1 MIIVQYDGSWP
12 GLMSLVFEVYEF
24 KMEVHAICKSN
35 EISQQHLF
43 GQQHIVYTDG
53 NKAERVLKGIALKAG
68 KSVVQE
74 LYCAYLSEQNDIE
87 LLILRLVQ
95 YYLGSMVKVSANYG
109 HEDVLKLK
117 QIIKSVSRERHRFKA
132 FVRFRQMED
141 GLYMAKIEP
150 DFNILP
156 LISSHFKNRYAD
168 QLWLIYDVKRNYGIY
183 YDKSEVTEV
192 QFDLIPSDQHVIHNA
207 HESEV
212 LYDDL
217 WKRYFQSVNIK
228 ERKNMK
234 LHIQHVPRR
243 YWKYLNE
250 KSVALG

>member
-1 MIIVQYDGSWP
+1 MIIAYDGSWY
-12 GLMSLVFEVYEF
+12 GLMTLIFEVYEYR
-24 KMEVHAICKSN
+24 MDVHAISRNN
-35 EISQQHLF
+35 ETTQQHLF
-43 GQQHIVYTDG
+43 GEKHLVYTDS
-53 NKAERVLKGIALKAG
+53 NKAERVLKGIVLKAG
-68 KSVVQE
+68 KDVVQE

-95 YYLGSMVKVSANYG
+95 YYLGSKVKVSANYG

-117 QIIKSVSRERHRFKA
+117 QITKSVSRERHRFKA

-141 GLYMAKIEP
+141 GLYMARIEP

-168 QLWLIYDVKRNYGIY
+168 QLWLIYDVKRDYGIY

-192 QFDLIPSDQHVIHNA
+192 HFDFIPSDQNVMDKA
-207 HESEV
+207 HENEL

-234 LHIQHVPRR
+234 LHIQHVPKR

-250 KSVALG
+250 KSLALG

>member
-1 MIIVQYDGSWP
+1 MMIIAYDGSWY
-12 GLMSLVFEVYEF
+12 GLMTLIFEVYEYR
-24 KMEVHAICKSN
+24 MDVHAISRNN
-35 EISQQHLF
+35 ETTQQHLF
-43 GQQHIVYTDG
+43 GEKHLVYTDS
-53 NKAERVLKGIALKAG
+53 NKAERVLKGIVLKAG
-68 KSVVQE
+68 KDVVQE

-95 YYLGSMVKVSANYG
+95 YYLGSKVKVSANYG

-117 QIIKSVSRERHRFKA
+117 QITKSVSRERHRFKA

-141 GLYMAKIEP
+141 GLYMARIEP

-168 QLWLIYDVKRNYGIY
+168 QLWLIYDVKRDYGIY

-192 QFDLIPSDQHVIHNA
+192 HFDFIPSDQNVMDKA
-207 HESEV
+207 HENEL

-234 LHIQHVPRR
+234 LHIQHVPKR

-250 KSVALG
+250 KSLALG